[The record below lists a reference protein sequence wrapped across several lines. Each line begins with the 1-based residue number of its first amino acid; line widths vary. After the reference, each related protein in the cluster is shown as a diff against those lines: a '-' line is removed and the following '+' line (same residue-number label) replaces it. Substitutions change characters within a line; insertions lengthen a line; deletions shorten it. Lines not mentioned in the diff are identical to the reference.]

1 MSQPSTA
8 YAPAPAR
15 PLPERTLH
23 FTNGDLAAD
32 RLRRAG
38 LAGTVSVYADVLYE
52 GPAPANLSP
61 QRWRRVRARHLAES
75 GYEGYEQCLA
85 RLTAWDGA
93 FDRIGDYQEVVLWFE
108 PDLFDQLLLIRLL
121 SRLAGEI
128 STRTSLSLVSSVSP
142 IGPERFKSFGAMAP
156 EQMAALVGERQPL
169 GKKTLALAGR
179 AFKAFTHDSPEGIE
193 AFLLHD
199 TSALPFLAA
208 AFLRHLEEFPATG
221 NGLSRTEQQALVA
234 LAEAD
239 RPPLFEDLFDAVQ
252 EREECPFLTDLS
264 LLRLLRHLASGP
276 RPLLRLTSERHGL
289 RTRSRAC
296 LTPAGAEVLAE
307 REDWVHLSGIDRWLG
322 GVHLQGPEAAWR
334 WDAKRS
340 RLVESA

>member
-8 YAPAPAR
+8 FAPATAR

-23 FTNGDLAAD
+23 FVNGDLAAE

-38 LAGTVSVYADVLYE
+38 LPGGIAVYADVLYE

-75 GYEGYEQCLA
+75 GYEGYDEALA
-85 RLTAWDGA
+85 RLTGWDRA
-93 FDRIGDYQEVVLWFE
+93 LDRIGDHHEVVLWFE

-121 SRLAGEI
+121 SLLAGEI
-128 STRTSLSLVSSVSP
+128 TNRTSLSLVSSVHP
-142 IGPERFKSFGAMAP
+142 TGHERFRSFGAMAP
-156 EQMAALVGERQPL
+156 EQ
-169 GKKTLALAGR
+169 LAELAGDRRFLGEKAVILAVR
-179 AFKAFTHDSPEGIE
+179 AFKAFTHSSPEGLE
-193 AFLLHD
+193 ALLLHD

-208 AFLRHLEEFPATG
+208 AFVRFLEEYPSTG
-221 NGLSRTEQQALVA
+221 NGLSRTEQQVLVA

-239 RPPLFEDLFDAVQ
+239 RPPLFEDLFAAVQ
-252 EREECPFLTDLS
+252 AREECPFQTDLS
-264 LLRLLRHLASGP
+264 LLRLLRQMASGP
-276 RPLLRLTSERHGL
+276 RPLLRLTGERQGL
-289 RTRSRAC
+289 RPRWRVS
-296 LTPAGAEVLAE
+296 LTAAGAEVLAQ
-307 REDWVHLSGIDRWLG
+307 REDWIDLAGIDRWLG

-340 RLVESA
+340 RLVEGP